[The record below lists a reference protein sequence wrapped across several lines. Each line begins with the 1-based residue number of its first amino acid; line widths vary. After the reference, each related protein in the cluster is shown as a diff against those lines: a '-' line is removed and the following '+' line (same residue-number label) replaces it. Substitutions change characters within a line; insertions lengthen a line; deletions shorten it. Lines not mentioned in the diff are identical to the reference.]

1 MKKQEKLKDILIVGV
16 GNILLGDEGIG
27 VHVIRKLQKINLPD
41 NVELLDIGVD
51 SFSLILHASGRKKI
65 IIIDAVKSGSDAG
78 NVYRLSTNEIER
90 EKDKFLSLHQI
101 GIGDILTY
109 LALLQTKAISA
120 EIVIIGIEPSE
131 IKWGIELSPCLKE
144 KMPQIINAILK
155 EISLG

>member
-1 MKKQEKLKDILIVGV
+1 MKKQEKLKDTLIVGV

-51 SFSLILHASGRKKI
+51 SFSLILHAPGRKKI
-65 IIIDAVKSGSDAG
+65 IIVDAVKSGSGAG
-78 NVYRLSTNEIER
+78 NIYRLSTNEIER

-101 GIGDILTY
+101 GIEDIL
-109 LALLQTKAISA
+109 AFLQTNIIST
-120 EIVIIGIEPSE
+120 EIIIIGIEPSE
-131 IKWGIELSPCLKE
+131 IKWGIELSSCLKE
-144 KMPQIINAILK
+144 KIPQIITAILK